1 MQKSV
6 KKFGSFKKLLYLCIG
21 NKKEINMRQ
30 KYIVRVYLSSFYD
43 VEVEAENL
51 NDARQAAESSENWDM
66 VEIANNLALQ
76 EGETQAVEDYPLNN
90 VKVISVDWDTDGMDE
105 EELDLPNEVEVPS
118 DIDEDLVS
126 DWLSDIYGYCVKGWC
141 EL

>member
-1 MQKSV
+1 MK
-6 KKFGSFKKLLYLCIG
+6 
-21 NKKEINMRQ
+21 Q

-43 VEVEAENL
+43 IEVE
-51 NDARQAAESSENWDM
+51 AESSENWDM

-76 EGETQAVEDYPLNN
+76 EGETQAVEDYPLAN
-90 VKVISVDWDTDGMDE
+90 VKVIGVDWDTDGMDE

-118 DIDEDLVS
+118 DIDDDQVS
-126 DWLSDIYGYCVKGWC
+126 DWLSDIYGFCVKGWC

>member
-1 MQKSV
+1 MK
-6 KKFGSFKKLLYLCIG
+6 
-21 NKKEINMRQ
+21 Q

-43 VEVEAENL
+43 VEVEAENI
-51 NDARQAAESSENWDM
+51 NDARQVAESSENWDM

-76 EGETQAVEDYPLNN
+76 EGETQAVEDYPLAN

-105 EELDLPNEVEVPS
+105 EELDLPNEVEIPIG
-118 DIDEDLVS
+118 IDDDQVS
-126 DWLSDIYGYCVKGWC
+126 DWLSDIYGFCVKGWY